1 MIQLVCSIFALAGS
15 WLAFK
20 TGGIAAGA
28 LDNAIEYG
36 RIVRRTFW
44 YVLYLIT
51 VGLAAVYLSASI
63 MLLAWALTG
72 SAGSSGVAE
81 KNLNRWT
88 VVAAV
93 VWFVLIIAYG
103 ILVKLS

>member
-1 MIQLVCSIFALAGS
+1 MIQLACSILALAGS

-20 TGGIAAGA
+20 TGGA
-28 LDNAIEYG
+28 LNNAIEYG

-72 SAGSSGVAE
+72 P
-81 KNLNRWT
+81 
-88 VVAAV
+88 
-93 VWFVLIIAYG
+93 VWS
-103 ILVKLS
+103 LS

>member
-1 MIQLVCSIFALAGS
+1 MIQLACSILALAGS

-28 LDNAIEYG
+28 LNNAIEYG

-72 SAGSSGVAE
+72 P
-81 KNLNRWT
+81 
-88 VVAAV
+88 
-93 VWFVLIIAYG
+93 VWS
-103 ILVKLS
+103 LS